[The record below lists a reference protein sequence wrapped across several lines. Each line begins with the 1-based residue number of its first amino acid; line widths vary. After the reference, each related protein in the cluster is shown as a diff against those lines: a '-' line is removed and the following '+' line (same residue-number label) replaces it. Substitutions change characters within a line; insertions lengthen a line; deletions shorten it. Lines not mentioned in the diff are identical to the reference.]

1 MIRLLDI
8 KKELTGLLKSKFD
21 YKVHFDNIEKSSE
34 PYFYVEMMPRHKT
47 VDEILTDKSI
57 QIDIM
62 LVLLPD
68 EYGRIKR
75 SILYDTADTLDSLIR
90 PVFHIKDRCIT
101 VLESQTRFVDEV
113 LHYIFNL
120 DFADCMTDKESS
132 AIMYELMQT
141 LHLNLK

>member
-8 KKELTGLLKSKFD
+8 KKALTALLKSKFN
-21 YKVHFDNIEKSSE
+21 YRVHFDNVEKSDE
-34 PYFYVEMMPRHKT
+34 PYFYIEMMPRRKT

-62 LVLLPD
+62 LVLIPD

-75 SILYDTADTLDSLIR
+75 STLYDASDTLDNLIR
-90 PVFHIKDRCIT
+90 PVFRVQDRCIT

-120 DFADCMTDKESS
+120 NFTDCMTDEESS
-132 AIMYELMQT
+132 AIIYDLMQT
-141 LHLNLK
+141 LELNLK

>member
-8 KKELTGLLKSKFD
+8 KKELTALLKSKFD
-21 YKVHFDNIEKSSE
+21 YKVHFDNVEKSSE
-34 PYFYVEMMPRHKT
+34 PYFYVEMMPRRKT
-47 VDEILTDKSI
+47 VDEFLTDKSI

-62 LVLLPD
+62 LVLLSD

-113 LHYIFNL
+113 LHYVFYL
-120 DFADCMTDKESS
+120 DFADCLTDKESS
-132 AIMYELMQT
+132 AIMYDLMQT
-141 LHLNLK
+141 LELNLK

>member
-1 MIRLLDI
+1 M
-8 KKELTGLLKSKFD
+8 
-21 YKVHFDNIEKSSE
+21 EKSSE
-34 PYFYVEMMPRHKT
+34 PYFYVEMMPRRKT

-62 LVLLPD
+62 LVLIPD

-75 SILYDTADTLDSLIR
+75 SVLYDTADTLDGLIR